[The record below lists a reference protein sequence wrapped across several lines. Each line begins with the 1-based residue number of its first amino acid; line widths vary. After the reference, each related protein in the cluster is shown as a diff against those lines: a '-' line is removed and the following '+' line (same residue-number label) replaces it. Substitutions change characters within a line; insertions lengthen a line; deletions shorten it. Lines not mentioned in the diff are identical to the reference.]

1 MYIEK
6 LNLENFR
13 NYKSQEVEFI
23 NGINLFL
30 GLNAHGKTNIIEALY
45 ICAFGKSYRASKDT
59 ELINY
64 DYPCEYCKIDV
75 KYNKND
81 NPHTTSFYVDK
92 MNRKQIK
99 NDEVK
104 IKKIADYVGEIPI
117 VIFSPESLDIVNG
130 SPAKR
135 RNFIDMIC
143 CQMSKSYIIYLQEY
157 MKCLKL
163 KNTMLKKEVVD
174 DGYIEVLHEKM
185 SKYIKY
191 IVEFRQKIVS
201 LLEKYAKDIEL
212 KITNNEENIKLTYL
226 TDFLNM
232 NEEEIKKYLDDH
244 LYIDKLRF
252 SSVKGIQRDDLVVDV
267 NEKDVSVF
275 GSQGQKRT
283 ALLSLKLANFELL
296 KEELGQTPILLL
308 DDIMSELD
316 SKRIN
321 FMLKYI
327 ENYQS
332 IITTTEDTFVSGI
345 SNIKIFKVSKGT
357 LEN

>member
-1 MYIEK
+1 MYLEKIE
-6 LNLENFR
+6 LENFR
-13 NYKSQEVEFI
+13 NYEKQQVNLI

-30 GLNAHGKTNIIEALY
+30 GDNAQGKTNIIEAIY
-45 ICAFGKSYRASKDT
+45 ICAFGKSYRTIKDD
-59 ELINY
+59 ELIMFNK
-64 DYPCEYCKIDV
+64 EFCKISTNYI
-75 KYNKND
+75 KNEINYN
-81 NPHTTSFYVDK
+81 TEFYIDK
-92 MNRKQIK
+92 LNRKQLK
-99 NDEVK
+99 NNEIK

-117 VIFSPESLDIVNG
+117 VIFSPESLDVVKG

-143 CQMSKSYIIYLQEY
+143 CQLSKSYIIYHQEY

-163 KNTMLKKEVVD
+163 KNAMLKKDYID
-174 DGYIEVLHEKM
+174 DNYIEILHEKM

-191 IVEFRQKIVS
+191 IVDFRSKIIEM
-201 LLEKYAKDIEL
+201 LNKYC
-212 KITNNEENIKLTYL
+212 

-232 NEEEIKKYLDDH
+232 NESQIKKYLDDH
-244 LYIDKLRF
+244 LYIDKLRN
-252 SSVKGIQRDDLVVDV
+252 SSIKGIQRDDIEIYING
-267 NEKDVSVF
+267 NEVSKF

-283 ALLSLKLANFELL
+283 ALLTLKLANFELL
-296 KEELGQTPILLL
+296 KEQKNEIPILLL

-321 FMLKYI
+321 FLLKYI

-332 IITTTEDTFVSGI
+332 IITTTENTFVNDI
-345 SNIKIFKVSKGT
+345 DNIKIYKVSNGR

>member
-191 IVEFRQKIVS
+191 IVEFRQKIIS
-201 LLEKYAKDIEL
+201 LLEKYAKGIEL
-212 KITNNEENIKLTYL
+212 KITNNEENIKLTYV

-232 NEEEIKKYLDDH
+232 DEEEIKKYLDDH

-327 ENYQS
+327 EGYQS
-332 IITTTEDTFVSGI
+332 VITTTEDTFVNGI
-345 SNIKIFKVSKGT
+345 SNIKFFKVSKGT
-357 LEN
+357 LEK

>member
-1 MYIEK
+1 MYIER
-6 LNLENFR
+6 LELENFR
-13 NYKSQEVEFI
+13 NYTKQDVELI

-45 ICAFGKSYRASKDT
+45 ICAFGKSYRASKDV

-64 DYPCEYCKIDV
+64 NYPCEYCKIDLA
-75 KYNKND
+75 YNKNG
-81 NPHTTSFYVDK
+81 NTHTTNFFIDN

-99 NDEVK
+99 NDGVK

-117 VIFSPESLDIVNG
+117 VIFSPESLDIVKG

-135 RNFIDMIC
+135 RSFIDMIC

-163 KNTMLKKEVVD
+163 KNTMLKKDVVD

-191 IVEFRQKIVS
+191 IVEYRKKIVD
-201 LLEKYAKDIEL
+201 LLEKYAKGIEQNITNGEEEL
-212 KITNNEENIKLTYL
+212 KLEYK
-226 TDFLNM
+226 TDFLGM
-232 NEEEIKKYLDDH
+232 NEEEIKKYLDAH

-252 SSVKGIQRDDLVVDV
+252 SSVKGIQRDDLEVLV
-267 NEKDVSVF
+267 NEKEVAVF

-296 KEELGQTPILLL
+296 REELGQTPILLL

-332 IITTTEDTFVSGI
+332 VITTTEDTFVNGI